1 MNKTVWNYVSWIVVI
16 GFLMFSPILVRD
28 FIDIAPAI
36 RIASVCLLTVA
47 LSSMGLYLTF
57 RRGDIVAE
65 MPISKQLRTEKSRR
79 VAGLFFRGLS
89 ALMVIGGMYLLVH
102 IVPPVASYS
111 LGWAAAVNE
120 VHVIRQVRAPAV
132 PGAAYTYVS
141 ILTDD
146 KKYLSFSYPDQTLQA
161 GHKYIFTLLPDSDFI
176 LMARLAE

>member
-1 MNKTVWNYVSWIVVI
+1 MNKTVWNYLSWIVVI
-16 GFLMFSPILVRD
+16 GFLISPPILVRD
-28 FIDIAPAI
+28 FTDIAPVI
-36 RIASVCLLTVA
+36 RIVSFCLLTGA

-65 MPISKQLRTEKSRR
+65 MPISKQLKTEKGRR

-89 ALMVIGGMYLLVH
+89 ALMVIGGIYLLVH
-102 IVPPVASYS
+102 ITPSVASYS

-120 VHVIRQVRAPAV
+120 VHMIRQVRSPAV

-146 KKYLSFSYPDQTLQA
+146 KRYLSFAYPDQTLQA
-161 GHKYIFTLLPDSDFI
+161 GHKYIFTLLPDSDFV
-176 LMARLAE
+176 LAAKIAD